1 MTGQDPQGQ
10 PDWRDAYGQYG
21 QQGPYGQQEPPEPQD
36 SPPPGWGPDPYGQ
49 TPYPQGQYP
58 QDPYAQGQYPPD
70 PYAQGQYGQG
80 QYGQGQYGQ
89 GQYAQG
95 QYAQTP
101 YPQDPYGQYSYA
113 GYGPA
118 GAPRSGNNGA
128 TVAALVANIIAA
140 VLCCSGIAWIPGII
154 TSAIA
159 LNRVNTDPESA
170 RRMTIAAWV
179 CFAADIAVSVGFV
192 VLVYA
197 TNGFSTDP

>member
-1 MTGQDPQGQ
+1 MTWQDPQGQ
-10 PDWRDAYGQYG
+10 SDWRDAYGQ
-21 QQGPYGQQEPPEPQD
+21 Q
-36 SPPPGWGPDPYGQ
+36 DPYGQ
-49 TPYPQGQYP
+49 TPHAQGPYP
-58 QDPYAQGQYPPD
+58 QDP
-70 PYAQGQYGQG
+70 
-80 QYGQGQYGQ
+80 YGQ

-95 QYAQTP
+95 QYGQGP

-118 GAPRSGNNGA
+118 GPPRTGNNGA

-140 VLCCSGIAWIPGII
+140 VLCCSGIAWLPGVI

-179 CFAADIAVSVGFV
+179 CFAADIVVSLGFL

-197 TNGFSTDP
+197 SGGFSD

>member
-1 MTGQDPQGQ
+1 MTWQDPQGQ
-10 PDWRDAYGQYG
+10 SDWRDAYG
-21 QQGPYGQQEPPEPQD
+21 QQGPYGQQEPQD

-49 TPYPQGQYP
+49 TPHAQGPYP
-58 QDPYAQGQYPPD
+58 QDPYGQGQ
-70 PYAQGQYGQG
+70 YAQGQYGQG

-89 GQYAQG
+89 GQYGQG
-95 QYAQTP
+95 P

-118 GAPRSGNNGA
+118 GPPRTGNNGA

-140 VLCCSGIAWIPGII
+140 VLCCSGIAWLPGVI

-179 CFAADIAVSVGFV
+179 CFAADIVVSLGFL

-197 TNGFSTDP
+197 SGGFSD

>member
-1 MTGQDPQGQ
+1 MTWQDPQGQ

-21 QQGPYGQQEPPEPQD
+21 QQGPYGQQEPQD
-36 SPPPGWGPDPYGQ
+36 SPPPGWGSDPYGQ
-49 TPYPQGQYP
+49 TPYAQGPYP
-58 QDPYAQGQYPPD
+58 QDPYAQGQY
-70 PYAQGQYGQG
+70 AQG
-80 QYGQGQYGQ
+80 
-89 GQYAQG
+89 
-95 QYAQTP
+95 P

-118 GAPRSGNNGA
+118 GAPGSGNNGA
-128 TVAALVANIIAA
+128 TIAALVANIIAA
-140 VLCCSGIAWIPGII
+140 LLCCSGIAWIPGII

-179 CFAADIAVSVGFV
+179 CFAADIVVSLGFV

-197 TNGFSTDP
+197 TDGFSGS

>member
-21 QQGPYGQQEPPEPQD
+21 RQGPYEEQEPQD

-49 TPYPQGQYP
+49 TPYAPGPYP
-58 QDPYAQGQYPPD
+58 QDPYAQGQYAQG
-70 PYAQGQYGQG
+70 PYAQGP
-80 QYGQGQYGQ
+80 
-89 GQYAQG
+89 YAQG
-95 QYAQTP
+95 P

-118 GAPRSGNNGA
+118 GAPRSGNSGA

-179 CFAADIAVSVGFV
+179 CFAADIVVTVGFF
-192 VLVYA
+192 VLIYA
-197 TNGFSTDP
+197 TGAFSTNT

>member
-1 MTGQDPQGQ
+1 MTWQDPQGQ
-10 PDWRDAYGQYG
+10 SDWRDAYG
-21 QQGPYGQQEPPEPQD
+21 QQGPYGQQEPQD

-49 TPYPQGQYP
+49 TPHAQGPYP
-58 QDPYAQGQYPPD
+58 QDP
-70 PYAQGQYGQG
+70 
-80 QYGQGQYGQ
+80 YGQ

-95 QYAQTP
+95 QYGQGP

-118 GAPRSGNNGA
+118 GPPRTGNNGA

-140 VLCCSGIAWIPGII
+140 VLCCSGIAWLPGVI

-179 CFAADIAVSVGFV
+179 CFAADIVVSLGFL

-197 TNGFSTDP
+197 SGGFSD